1 MEACKY
7 SIETKASYREVSEK
21 FGIPQSTLRDK
32 LHAVEKLNAADVGR
46 LSPGVSPAKKA
57 KLETAEASP
66 EPTMILCPEAPET
79 DLDPNKLSG
88 VTNDVS

>member
-1 MEACKY
+1 
-7 SIETKASYREVSEK
+7 
-21 FGIPQSTLRDK
+21 
-32 LHAVEKLNAADVGR
+32 LNAADVGR

-57 KLETAEASP
+57 RLETAEASP
-66 EPTMILCPEAPET
+66 EPTMVLCPEAPEI